1 MPRNSASRLTAATE
15 AAVAAHLAWIY
26 RVTSTRP
33 LRVLI
38 LSLVFLAL
46 SGFSI
51 LGTSFEMDI
60 FKLFPSQ
67 QGALRLFLDTLNWS
81 GSAKEAYFLLEGERE
96 PLLREAEVFAARL
109 KALQVEGEPAF
120 TKVVYRTYDPAEA
133 DAFANFIGYAVTCP
147 QLFLAPE
154 QAPDLAAKLS
164 PQSMDLA
171 LKRAQAELASQ
182 AGMATRDIIAADPL
196 YLRELILPRLKKG
209 TQALDLDPDSPYFL
223 SRDGRVLII
232 IAQTARP
239 VQDMEFARKLVAGI
253 NEARRG
259 FSVDISCTGA
269 HLSAVIDEATM
280 KGNILAC
287 IGSSL
292 VVVLGLFF
300 LTYRRFLPTLLIPL
314 ILLFGVALALGT
326 AALFLDSIHIIS
338 FAFMSLIIG
347 LGTDYSIHL
356 YDRYYSERAAGHDI
370 EESLRRSV
378 TGTGHGIFTAAATTA
393 FPFLAL
399 MISDVRALFELGLL
413 VGLGVIFSMYATL
426 FFLPPLLIYGER
438 RFPGRIYRPLPGFGL
453 GAIWRFSRRA
463 PARTA
468 GVSLLL
474 IALLLLASFFISFE
488 GDLKNLQPRLSE
500 AFLTQEKIEKHLSLS
515 PKQMLVAVEGKD
527 LEDVMAR
534 GSKVGALL
542 EQYRLNRQLVD
553 YSSLGQVINDQGAQE
568 KVLAHLAGLVGSEQP
583 GRVLTGALEQN
594 GFETEPFQPV
604 VSGLNALPGA
614 APVHSLEAVERL
626 AASPLR
632 GVTER
637 HLMRGD
643 GGYHLLFYLY
653 YKGAEFDQ
661 KLFLKQL
668 AGIDLSARATSVDLV
683 GRQLQGSVRKSFTW
697 GFVLGGV
704 IVLFLLFSHFKS
716 LSGIFYTLYPVLA
729 GVIAMLG
736 MMVLT
741 GMRLNFMNSMVLVTI
756 VGMGSDYGLH
766 LVHRVTAGDEEGSC
780 RQFVQAGRA
789 VLLSAL
795 TTIAGF
801 GSLAF
806 SDYGALASI
815 GSATNYGV
823 GATALIALVSL
834 PAFMAL
840 LQKGTSRRSP
850 SP

>member
-1 MPRNSASRLTAATE
+1 MPKNTPSGLTAATE

-26 RVTSTRP
+26 RVTLTRP
-33 LRVLI
+33 LRVMVV
-38 LSLVFLAL
+38 SLVVLAL
-46 SGFSI
+46 SAFSI
-51 LGTSFEMDI
+51 LGTRFEMDI
-60 FKLFPSQ
+60 FKLFPSH

-96 PLLREAEVFAARL
+96 PLLREAEQFAARL

-133 DAFANFIGYAVTCP
+133 AAFADFIGYAVTRP
-147 QLFLAPE
+147 QLFLSPG
-154 QAPDLAAKLS
+154 QAPDLAAKLQ
-164 PQSMDLA
+164 PRQMDLA
-171 LKRAQAELASQ
+171 LQRAQAELASQ

-209 TQALDLDPDSPYFL
+209 SQALDLDPDSPYFL

-232 IAQTARP
+232 IAQTSRP
-239 VQDMEFARKLVAGI
+239 VQDMEFARRLVAGI

-259 FSVDISCTGA
+259 FSVDITCTGA
-269 HLSAVIDEATM
+269 HLAAVIDEATM

-314 ILLFGVALALGT
+314 ILLFGVALALGC
-326 AALFLDSIHIIS
+326 AALFLESIHIIS
-338 FAFMSLIIG
+338 FAFMALIIG

-356 YDRYYSERAAGHDI
+356 YDRFYSERAAGRGI
-370 EESLRRSV
+370 EESLRCAV
-378 TGTGHGIFTAAATTA
+378 VETGHGLFTAATTTA

-413 VGLGVIFSMYATL
+413 VGLGVVFSMYATL
-426 FFLPPLLIYGER
+426 FFLPPLLIFGER

-453 GAIWRFSRRA
+453 GAVWRFSRRA

-468 GVSLLL
+468 GLSLTL
-474 IALLLLASFFISFE
+474 IALLLAASFFIRFE

-527 LEDVMAR
+527 LEDVMSR
-534 GSKVGALL
+534 GSRVEALL
-542 EQYRLNRQLVD
+542 EQYRVSKQLVD
-553 YSSLGQVINDQGAQE
+553 YSSLGQVINDQAVQG
-568 KVLAHLAGLVGSEQP
+568 KVLAHLAAPLQDQQP
-583 GRVLTGALEQN
+583 GRSLADALERN
-594 GFETEPFQPV
+594 GFAGDPFRQAI
-604 VSGLNALPGA
+604 SALDALPRA
-614 APVHSLEAVERL
+614 TPVCSLEAVERL

-643 GGYHLLFYLY
+643 GSFHLLFHLY
-653 YKGAEFDQ
+653 YRGGEFDQ
-661 KLFLKQL
+661 GLFLRQL
-668 AGIDLSARATSVDLV
+668 AGVDPSARATSADLV
-683 GRQLQGSVRKSFTW
+683 GRQLEGSVRHSFTW
-697 GFVLGGV
+697 GFVLGGI
-704 IVLFLLFSHFKS
+704 IVLFLLFSHFRS
-716 LSGIFYTLYPVLA
+716 LAAIFYTLYPVIA

-736 MMVLT
+736 LMVVT
-741 GMRLNFMNSMVLVTI
+741 GMRLNFMNAMVLVTI

-766 LVHRVTAGDEEGSC
+766 LAHRVTAGDEEESC
-780 RQFVQAGRA
+780 GQFVQAGRA

-823 GATALIALVSL
+823 GATALLALVSL
-834 PAFMAL
+834 PAFMVLWKKKAHN
-840 LQKGTSRRSP
+840 
-850 SP
+850 